1 MSKTILRLDSS
12 VFGEHGQSTRLND
25 MVEAS
30 LKTAWPDSVIVRRD
44 LTQLPHLD
52 AGFFAAMNTA
62 EGARSQQQQQW
73 VNLADTII
81 KEVQTADAIVLAA
94 PMYNFSIPSQVKSWL
109 DYLARA
115 GTTFKYGANGAEGLV
130 ANKPVFVQ
138 STRGGQHRGTV
149 RDTIE
154 PLLVSFFGFIG
165 ITDVRFTFAEGL
177 NQPEL
182 KEAGWQAAVTQIETN
197 LAV

>member
-12 VFGEHGQSTRLND
+12 VFGEQGQSTLLND
-25 MVEAS
+25 IVEAG
-30 LKTAWPDSVIVRRD
+30 LKTAWPDSVVVRRD

-52 AGFFAAMNTA
+52 AGFFAAMGTA
-62 EGARSQQQQQW
+62 AGARSQQQQQW
-73 VNLADTII
+73 VDLADALIQ
-81 KEVQTADAIVLAA
+81 EVQTADAIILAA

-115 GTTFKYGANGAEGLV
+115 GTTFKYGENGAEGLV

-138 STRGGQHRGTV
+138 STRGGQHHGTV

-154 PLLVSFFGFIG
+154 PLLVTFLGFIG
-165 ITDVRFTFAEGL
+165 ISDVRFTFAEGL
-177 NQPEL
+177 NQPAL
-182 KEAGWQAAVTQIETN
+182 KEAGWQAAVAQIEKN
-197 LAV
+197 LAA